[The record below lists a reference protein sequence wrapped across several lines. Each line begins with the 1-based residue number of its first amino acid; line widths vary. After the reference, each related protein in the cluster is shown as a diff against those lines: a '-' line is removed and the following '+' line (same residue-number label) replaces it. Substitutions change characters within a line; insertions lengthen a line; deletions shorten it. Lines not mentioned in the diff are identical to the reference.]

1 MFVSEVHLGSCSWLL
16 SLSFHVHRL
25 PVVLIHIFSDTL
37 VHVLFWWFNQESL
50 CPIRDLKCS
59 DCESLHILQKHE
71 QILQVFSHFF
81 LKWLSGRSVTAD
93 VWSSVTWTFGLDV
106 ETLSAACKLKHP
118 SVSQSSGHHRS
129 LHPSIHPSR
138 PAHLRLVCV
147 FPVTEVQA
155 PRWGLVPPG
164 PELPPAHGG
173 GGRSRA
179 GPGSREEPVPDPE
192 CARIRH
198 PRSHLTHEGRRE
210 SRLRFLSVLRLCWFV
225 CRLCS
230 QRLYWHPCS
239 SSSDSLT
246 VNMFPTNRHHMSL
259 NLKHLVGGTCCGYW
273 LVFTVASS
281 VERQLL
287 WGDGG
292 QFDDREYNT
301 GNPVVV

>member
-1 MFVSEVHLGSCSWLL
+1 MIQPGEFMSHQRPEVL
-16 SLSFHVHRL
+16 RL
-25 PVVLIHIFSDTL
+25 
-37 VHVLFWWFNQESL
+37 W
-50 CPIRDLKCS
+50 
-59 DCESLHILQKHE
+59 
-71 QILQVFSHFF
+71 
-81 LKWLSGRSVTAD
+81 VTAHPPETRAD
-93 VWSSVTWTFGLDV
+93 PSSVFTLLLKMTLRSICDCRRLEFSNMWTLDV

-210 SRLRFLSVLRLCWFV
+210 SRLCFLSVLRLCWFV

-259 NLKHLVGGTCCGYW
+259 NLRRLVGGTCCGYW
-273 LVFTVASS
+273 LAFTVASS

-292 QFDDREYNT
+292 QFDDRKYNT
-301 GNPVVV
+301 GNLVVV